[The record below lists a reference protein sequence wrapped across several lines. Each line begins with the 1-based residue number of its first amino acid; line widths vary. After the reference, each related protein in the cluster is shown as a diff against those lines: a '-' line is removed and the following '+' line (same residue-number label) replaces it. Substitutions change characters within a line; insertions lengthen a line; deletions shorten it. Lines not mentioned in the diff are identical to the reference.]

1 MNSYGFL
8 AGCYDEFTTD
18 VDYAAWAEYI
28 QRHFERAGLPGSTVL
43 DLACGTGS
51 LTRELSLRG
60 YEMIGVDLSP
70 DMLAQAAEKNRDA
83 EGIAPIFL
91 CQSMDQLDLYGTI
104 DACVCCL
111 DSINYVTDPKKLR
124 RAFQRVHLFLMPG
137 GLFLFDVNTPAK
149 LEGLDGQVFL
159 DETEDAYCVWRA
171 EYSRRRRVC
180 SYFMDIFRLE
190 EESGLW
196 ERGEEL
202 HEERA
207 YTPEELTSYLRDAGF
222 TQIKQYGN
230 LKHRPPK
237 SDHIIRAITADGSVK
252 AVAITG
258 RDLVERARTIH
269 TLLPVATAALGRT
282 LLAASMMGDMLK
294 EDNGALTLQIKGGG
308 PLGTILAVSDCGGNV
323 RGYVQDPHVEL
334 MEKVPGKL
342 DVGAAVGTDGSLTV
356 IKDLGLKEPYI
367 GSIGLFSGEI
377 ADDIAMYFVESE
389 QIPTACALGVL
400 VDRDQ
405 SVLAAGG
412 YLIQLLPG
420 AEEGLIDKIEAGVRR
435 VGSVSHALS
444 RGLDAQGL
452 LEEVLSDFQ
461 LEVLETHPVEYRCS
475 CSRER
480 VSRALISMGREELS
494 SLIAEQGQAD
504 LSCQFCDK
512 VYHFSKEELEGLLSS
527 M

>member
-124 RAFQRVHLFLMPG
+124 RAFQRVHLFLRPG

-237 SDHIIRAITADGSVK
+237 PGEDRIFFTA
-252 AVAITG
+252 
-258 RDLVERARTIH
+258 R
-269 TLLPVATAALGRT
+269 
-282 LLAASMMGDMLK
+282 K
-294 EDNGALTLQIKGGG
+294 E
-308 PLGTILAVSDCGGNV
+308 V
-323 RGYVQDPHVEL
+323 
-334 MEKVPGKL
+334 
-342 DVGAAVGTDGSLTV
+342 
-356 IKDLGLKEPYI
+356 
-367 GSIGLFSGEI
+367 
-377 ADDIAMYFVESE
+377 
-389 QIPTACALGVL
+389 
-400 VDRDQ
+400 
-405 SVLAAGG
+405 
-412 YLIQLLPG
+412 
-420 AEEGLIDKIEAGVRR
+420 
-435 VGSVSHALS
+435 
-444 RGLDAQGL
+444 
-452 LEEVLSDFQ
+452 
-461 LEVLETHPVEYRCS
+461 
-475 CSRER
+475 
-480 VSRALISMGREELS
+480 
-494 SLIAEQGQAD
+494 
-504 LSCQFCDK
+504 
-512 VYHFSKEELEGLLSS
+512 
-527 M
+527 